1 MNSVIPNFAPIVPEI
16 FLMSMACLIL
26 LVTAFTDE
34 SKRAIPYWLTQ
45 ASLVV
50 AALLTVKG
58 STGSSVYTFNNMFVQ
73 DSMADTLK
81 LVLYAILLVVFVYSR
96 RYLKDRNMFRG
107 EYFVLGLFGLV
118 GMMVMVSAASML
130 TIYLGL
136 ELLSLSLYAM
146 VALNRDSLRSTEA
159 AMKYFVL
166 GAIASGMLLYG
177 ISMIYGITGTLDLQ
191 QIKATIPNLGADNL
205 ILVFGLVFVVVGLA
219 FKLGA
224 VPFHMWIPDVYDGA
238 PTAVVMYISS
248 APKLAA
254 FAMIMR
260 FLVGGLEPMFHS
272 WQEML
277 TILAI
282 LSMGLGNVIAIAQ
295 TSMKRMLA
303 YSTISHMG
311 FFLLGIISNSGN
323 GYSSSMFYVLVYAV
337 MSMGVFGMLT
347 LMSSKGIECEDIKDL
362 QGLSQKHPWL
372 AGLMLIFMFSMAG
385 VPPTLGFYAKLLVIQ
400 SVIESGMTWL
410 AIVSVLMAVIGAFYY
425 LRIIKVMYFDSPPE
439 GAGAPIQITT
449 GELGLVSVNALTL
462 EVCHRA
468 IGGLL

>member
-50 AALLTVKG
+50 AALLTIKG

-96 RYLKDRNMFRG
+96 RYLKDRNMFQG

-191 QIKATIPNLGADNL
+191 QIKATIPNLGSDNL

-224 VPFHMWIPDVYDGA
+224 VPFHMWIPDV
-238 PTAVVMYISS
+238 
-248 APKLAA
+248 
-254 FAMIMR
+254 
-260 FLVGGLEPMFHS
+260 
-272 WQEML
+272 
-277 TILAI
+277 
-282 LSMGLGNVIAIAQ
+282 
-295 TSMKRMLA
+295 
-303 YSTISHMG
+303 
-311 FFLLGIISNSGN
+311 
-323 GYSSSMFYVLVYAV
+323 
-337 MSMGVFGMLT
+337 
-347 LMSSKGIECEDIKDL
+347 
-362 QGLSQKHPWL
+362 
-372 AGLMLIFMFSMAG
+372 
-385 VPPTLGFYAKLLVIQ
+385 
-400 SVIESGMTWL
+400 
-410 AIVSVLMAVIGAFYY
+410 
-425 LRIIKVMYFDSPPE
+425 
-439 GAGAPIQITT
+439 
-449 GELGLVSVNALTL
+449 
-462 EVCHRA
+462 
-468 IGGLL
+468 